1 MSNGFILTPS
11 QFCSSIKH
19 IVMTT
24 TSFGYHVRENKKN
37 SKFKHNNN
45 GAFNVKSQFPPHVTI

>member
-1 MSNGFILTPS
+1 
-11 QFCSSIKH
+11 
-19 IVMTT
+19 MTT

-45 GAFNVKSQFPPHVTI
+45 GTFNVKSQFPPHVTIQRFAATIFGKIVL